1 MQEQRRNSASP
12 SGGRDGRSG
21 RAGEVPDW
29 HGKDRTEMSHRSAVR
44 PGIKAT
50 KGRQNGVA
58 ASAVLALTKL

>member
-1 MQEQRRNSASP
+1 MDAVVGQEKCLTGTA
-12 SGGRDGRSG
+12 
-21 RAGEVPDW
+21 
-29 HGKDRTEMSHRSAVR
+29 RTEMSHRSAVR